1 MISVSFTTPGKLNWL
16 WEVVGFG
23 GFELPELAD
32 AGLQSPGD
40 LWQCG
45 PATGVDGL
53 RLHSTNNSMGDW
65 VKVWRGVSRMYGQR
79 VPHLRKLHSEKFY
92 PCLICARN
100 ERYAVPFHRS
110 DRFGQEGL

>member
-16 WEVVGFG
+16 WAVVGFG

-40 LWQCG
+40 LVQCG

-65 VKVWRGVSRMYGQR
+65 VNVCRVVSRMYGQR
-79 VPHLRKLHSEKFY
+79 VPHLRKLYGVLGEILSLFDM
-92 PCLICARN
+92 RQ
-100 ERYAVPFHRS
+100 ERTIRRAFSP
-110 DRFGQEGL
+110 Q